1 MYFPPSSIP
10 SLYSPGSKFNV
21 SLIIG
26 RLSCPATR
34 QVCQSLKKSSFA
46 FPVSVD
52 ALKRNSL
59 SGKLGVE
66 NLKPFADDNTLF
78 ACDQKTE
85 RVISSLELDIHSTL
99 EWFESNM
106 MVANPSKFQL
116 MFMGL
121 NQDIKL
127 CLEIDDKII
136 PPTSQVKMLGVKID
150 AKLKFSAHGEASCVK
165 ASRSVSAFSRVAR
178 YLQQPQKKLL
188 YNSFIMANF
197 KYCPL
202 IWMFCGKG
210 ANNKINRIHKR
221 ALCVLF
227 DDHDTP
233 FAELLVRSNERT
245 VHVRN
250 LQRLMIEI

>member
-1 MYFPPSSIP
+1 
-10 SLYSPGSKFNV
+10 
-21 SLIIG
+21 
-26 RLSCPATR
+26 
-34 QVCQSLKKSSFA
+34 
-46 FPVSVD
+46 
-52 ALKRNSL
+52 
-59 SGKLGVE
+59 
-66 NLKPFADDNTLF
+66 
-78 ACDQKTE
+78 
-85 RVISSLELDIHSTL
+85 
-99 EWFESNM
+99 
-106 MVANPSKFQL
+106 

-127 CLEIDDKII
+127 CLDKII
-136 PPTSQVKMLGVKID
+136 PSTSQVKLLGVNID
-150 AKLKFSAHGEASCVK
+150 AKLKFSAHVESLCVK

-178 YLQQPQKKLL
+178 YLQQPQKRLL

-227 DDHDTP
+227 DDHETP

-245 VHVRN
+245 VHVQN
-250 LQRLMIEI
+250 LQRLMIEIYKTLHHQNPVFLSELFQRREIRYNLRIKNFFYFLAHPLWPSV